1 MDTEQSNS
9 PQITSN
15 FVETHSK
22 TFKAGQRKAAQ
33 EAPAGTAPGPQPGQP
48 GEAPEAA
55 EATATASA
63 QTKPNSTA
71 TAPAQSQPIISGYA
85 ATHCATCA
93 AGMLLQ
99 RPNGTGAAY
108 CLIVRDW
115 MSDEKGQSMLLDCSR
130 WEAAA
135 EN

>member
-22 TFKAGQRKAAQ
+22 TFKAGARKAAQ
-33 EAPAGTAPGPQPGQP
+33 EAPAGMAPGPQPGQP
-48 GEAPEAA
+48 GEAPQA
-55 EATATASA
+55 
-63 QTKPNSTA
+63 TA
-71 TAPAQSQPIISGYA
+71 TAPAQSPPIISGYA